1 MKGGRIERGP
11 DERGPSLG
19 PVSQSRH
26 NTGDPELD
34 RQLVEVLDAASASAD
49 RDQLMDILV
58 TVAGL
63 AGDGAQRLNLK
74 ITNAALAEMRQAF
87 NLFTPFADVPKVT
100 IFGSAR
106 TLPEDPLYVQTRELA
121 RDLADQGWMVVT
133 GAGPGIMAAGAE
145 GAGPE
150 RSIGVNIR
158 LPFESPNA
166 LVADPNMVSMKYFFT
181 RKLMLMKESAGFAV
195 LPGGFGTLDEAF
207 ELLTL
212 LQTGKAAPAPI
223 VLLEVPGGTYWRAWE
238 RFIREEV
245 LARGLISDD
254 DLALYR
260 ITDDA
265 AAARDEI
272 LGFFRN
278 YHSIRFV
285 GQRLVIRLRAAPTEE
300 ELKAINQ
307 DFGDIVTKGAIEAS
321 GPLPA
326 EVADGDQVDLPRL
339 VLRYDRAR
347 QGRLR
352 SLIDV
357 LNQLPSAPPLA
368 PPDPDAAVAAA
379 TPLDTSPTGPGAD

>member
-1 MKGGRIERGP
+1 VKQGWSAPEGP
-11 DERGPSLG
+11 KVAL
-19 PVSQSRH
+19 VSMSRNH
-26 NTGDPELD
+26 TGDPELD
-34 RQLVEVLDAASASAD
+34 RLLAEVLDRAPAAAD
-49 RDQLMDILV
+49 RDQLLEILV
-58 TVAGL
+58 SVAGL

-74 ITNAALAEMRQAF
+74 ITNAALREMREAF
-87 NLFTPFADVPKVT
+87 RLFAPFTGVPKVT

-106 TLPEDPLYVQTRELA
+106 TRPDDPLYVQTR
-121 RDLADQGWMVVT
+121 DLAADLAGAGWMVVT

-145 GAGPE
+145 GAGPQ

-158 LPFESPNA
+158 LPFETPNP
-166 LVADPNMVSMKYFFT
+166 LIADPNMVSMKYFFT

-245 LARGLISDD
+245 LARGLISED
-254 DLALYR
+254 DLDLYR

-265 AAARDEI
+265 GVARDEI
-272 LGFFRN
+272 MGFFRN

-285 GQRLVIRLRAAPTEE
+285 GQRLVIRLRAAPTPDEVEALGEE
-300 ELKAINQ
+300 FA
-307 DFGDIVTKGAIEAS
+307 DIVTKGHIEAS

-326 EVADGDQVDLPRL
+326 EVADDDLVDLPRL
-339 VLRYDRAR
+339 VFHYDRAR

-352 SLIDV
+352 TLIDA
-357 LNQLPSAPPLA
+357 LNGLPSAPPLA
-368 PPDPDAAVAAA
+368 APDAGATVAAGI
-379 TPLDTSPTGPGAD
+379 PPGADADAG